1 VDHNWESRRRLSIA
15 RQPADTNDM
24 RNHLRTIAALALA
37 CCLTAA
43 CDALKKTTETPTTPT
58 PATISLDALAGTWVT
73 SRSATPATGC
83 GAVKYT
89 VTPVSATSANVTF
102 SATCA
107 STIQITGTGS
117 GKVNGAALD
126 WTSQGL
132 VSQGGVNCPFTFPN
146 GRATEETG
154 GVKIVYSGTVCG
166 IPVSGEEVLK
176 KP

>member
-1 VDHNWESRRRLSIA
+1 VDHNRESRRPLSNHG
-15 RQPADTNDM
+15 QPADTNDM
-24 RNHLRTIAALALA
+24 RNHLRTIAALAFA
-37 CCLTAA
+37 CGLTAA
-43 CDALKKTTETPTTPT
+43 CDALKKTTDTPTAPT
-58 PATISLDALAGTWVT
+58 PGAISLDAFAGTWVT
-73 SRSATPATGC
+73 SRSATPTTGC

-89 VTPVSATSANVTF
+89 VTPVSATSANVAF

-107 STIQITGTGS
+107 STIQVVGTGTGR
-117 GKVNGAALD
+117 VNGAALE
-126 WTSQGL
+126 WSAQGT

-154 GVKIVYSGTVCG
+154 GLKLVYSGTVCG